1 MTFDHYLEHFTYTS
15 RKEMKISTPRMLDLI
30 TKDQAVVID
39 IRFREEYAAWHLG
52 FTRNIPLNELPQH
65 LDELPKDKLIITACP
80 HNDRANIARM
90 FLTLKGY
97 NARYLVDGLLRT
109 MDALRGDAAKEFY
122 FALGGDDA

>member
-15 RKEMKISTPRMLDLI
+15 RKEMKISTQKMIDLV
-30 TKDQAVVID
+30 TQDQAVVID

-52 FTRNIPLNELPQH
+52 FTHNIPLSELPH
-65 LDELPKDKLIITACP
+65 RLDELPKDKLIITACP

-109 MDALRGDAAKEFY
+109 MDALRGDAAKELY